1 MRNHFPLQL
10 EHHDAI
16 LAMTQGEEFY
26 GGMDYLPHALRGWLL
41 EAREDNSPRHNF
53 VFTLEGGGEA
63 EVAGFMSLHLLRGRT
78 AAAKFAFR
86 LHREVR
92 GRGYGRAAQQLVT
105 AQLRAR
111 HPGVSCAVSAVA
123 DSDLTDTE
131 MEAMLSRGRVLTI
144 KCVHEF
150 RMKLES
156 YELLDVKKLKSDG
169 GAELKML
176 EKAEFRE
183 LLLSGELTHLF
194 PDNVVNINWVPALLG
209 TEEDAVFAARKQQL
223 VLVTPGPRPP
233 ALSILT
239 LPYPV
244 PGGVRA
250 ALDIFA
256 LDPAHLESH
265 LLTQLQNLER
275 WRDVI
280 TLHASGDEKSVFLSI
295 ALDSDL
301 SESFYRVSS
310 QLGLEQFR
318 LIRGREKRKCVK
330 MFIYETDL

>member
-1 MRNHFPLQL
+1 
-10 EHHDAI
+10 
-16 LAMTQGEEFY
+16 
-26 GGMDYLPHALRGWLL
+26 
-41 EAREDNSPRHNF
+41 
-53 VFTLEGGGEA
+53 
-63 EVAGFMSLHLLRGRT
+63 
-78 AAAKFAFR
+78 
-86 LHREVR
+86 
-92 GRGYGRAAQQLVT
+92 
-105 AQLRAR
+105 
-111 HPGVSCAVSAVA
+111 
-123 DSDLTDTE
+123 
-131 MEAMLSRGRVLTI
+131 
-144 KCVHEF
+144 
-150 RMKLES
+150 MKR
-156 YELLDVKKLKSDG
+156 LKSDC

-194 PDNVVNINWVPALLG
+194 PDNVVNINWVPALLD

-280 TLHASGDEKSVFLSI
+280 TLHASGDEKNVFLSM

-301 SESFYRVSS
+301 SESFYRVSN